1 MKFGTTQ
8 TSRIDS
14 GSNRNNASRK
24 LGSSFQNAH
33 STLAKIS
40 RRRISAACARVGA
53 LESGF
58 TVEPCATINSVP
70 FGLRS
75 TLTILPQRTRRAQRS
90 GSPNSLRDLW
100 ASVVNLWFVK
110 FRTYKNTDLR
120 VSEVGF
126 GLWTIST
133 GWWGNF
139 TEGEAIAL
147 MHKAFDLGITLFD
160 AADTYGNGLSE
171 ELIAKAFPNQRDEI
185 VIATKVGYDFVHHG
199 EARGRGQREIP
210 QDSSPEAITRATEAA
225 LKRLKTDRIDLLQL
239 HNIRMEQVSDDA
251 LWKTLEKLKAEG
263 KVRYYGI
270 ALGPAI
276 GWLYEGV
283 NSICERDLTSVQHI
297 YNMLEQHPWRAFH
310 DAATDAGKNTM
321 FLIRVTHS
329 SGMLEGKYTSETKFP
344 PTDHRSHRPRSWLL
358 NGVKK
363 VDQLRLL
370 ENAERTLGQAA
381 LQWLLADDRV
391 ASTLPNIYNEEQLV
405 EFAKAP
411 DTAPLTSDDMVKIE
425 ELYSAN
431 FGLEEE
437 PPKFKGTM
445 ELPKET
451 AAV

>member
-1 MKFGTTQ
+1 M
-8 TSRIDS
+8 R
-14 GSNRNNASRK
+14 
-24 LGSSFQNAH
+24 
-33 STLAKIS
+33 
-40 RRRISAACARVGA
+40 
-53 LESGF
+53 
-58 TVEPCATINSVP
+58 
-70 FGLRS
+70 
-75 TLTILPQRTRRAQRS
+75 
-90 GSPNSLRDLW
+90 
-100 ASVVNLWFVK
+100 
-110 FRTYKNTDLR
+110 FRTYKNTDLT

-185 VIATKVGYDFVHHG
+185 VIATKVGYDFVHYG

-210 QDSSPEAITRATEAA
+210 QDFSPEPITRATDAA

-239 HNIRMEQVSDDA
+239 HNIRMEQVYDDA
-251 LWKTLEKLKAEG
+251 LWTTLEKLKAAG
-263 KVRYYGI
+263 KMRYYGI

-276 GWLYEGV
+276 GWLYEGT
-283 NSICERDLTSVQHI
+283 NSVRECDITSVQHI
-297 YNMLEQHPWRAFH
+297 YNMLEQHPGRAIH
-310 DAATDAGKNTM
+310 GAATDSDKDTM

-329 SGMLEGKYTSETKFP
+329 SGMLEGKYTAETTFA

-363 VDQLRLL
+363 VEKLRFL
-370 ENAERTLGQAA
+370 ENSNRTLGQAA

-411 DTAPLTSDDMVKIE
+411 ECPALTGDDMAKIKA
-425 ELYSAN
+425 LYSEN
-431 FGLEEE
+431 FGVEEA

-451 AAV
+451 AAA